1 MEPVSASP
9 PGFAMSGASGF
20 AGRPTGIS
28 LHRPEPPYP
37 QIDDPDPQPDEGDD
51 GPPDPPAP
59 QHPPAGDPPSREP
72 PERVARLREAGCMRR
87 E

>member
-20 AGRPTGIS
+20 AGWPTGIS

-37 QIDDPDPQPDEGDD
+37 QIDDPEPQPDEGDD
-51 GPPDPPAP
+51 GPPDPPTP